1 VYLIRNTGVKK
12 EVVMSRSAVVRAAL
26 LAISVGLAGGA
37 AAIAQQ
43 REGGRDARPARNPLE
58 GNPQAISN
66 GVAMFRNR
74 CAGCHG
80 PDAHGYLGPD
90 LTAFWAA
97 GGTDARMFDIV
108 RYGVS
113 GTEMIAADPT
123 RVFDKDIWQVL
134 AYVRT
139 LAAVPAAAP
148 TGDAANGERIFR
160 ANCSSCHRVDGRGGQ
175 LGPDLSRIGSAR
187 PRTGLAAKVRGTS
200 TFIRPGYEPVT
211 LVTRD
216 GERLRGVRK
225 NEDEFSIQIMDM
237 RERLQGYLKTNLA
250 GVTIDKQSV
259 MPAYGPDRLAD
270 RDLDDLLRYLTTL
283 RGAADTATR

>member
-1 VYLIRNTGVKK
+1 
-12 EVVMSRSAVVRAAL
+12 MSRSAVVTAAL
-26 LAISVGLAGGA
+26 LTISIGMVGNAVLA
-37 AAIAQQ
+37 AQQ
-43 REGGRDARPARNPLE
+43 RESSREPRPAKNPLE
-58 GNPQAISN
+58 GNRQAIGN
-66 GVAMFRNR
+66 GAAMFRNR

-90 LTAFWAA
+90 LTGFWAA
-97 GGTDARMFDIV
+97 GGSDGRMFDIV
-108 RYGVS
+108 RYGVA

-139 LAAVPAAAP
+139 LAAVPSAPP

-160 ANCSSCHRVDGRGGQ
+160 ANCASCHRVDGRGGQ

-200 TFIRPGYEPVT
+200 AFIRPGYEPVT

-237 RERLQGYLKTNLA
+237 RERLQGYLKATLA
-250 GVTIDKQSV
+250 EVTMDKQSL
-259 MPAYGPDRLAD
+259 MPAYGSDRLPD
-270 RDLDDLLRYLTTL
+270 RDLDDLLRYLATL
-283 RGAADTATR
+283 RGPADTPTR